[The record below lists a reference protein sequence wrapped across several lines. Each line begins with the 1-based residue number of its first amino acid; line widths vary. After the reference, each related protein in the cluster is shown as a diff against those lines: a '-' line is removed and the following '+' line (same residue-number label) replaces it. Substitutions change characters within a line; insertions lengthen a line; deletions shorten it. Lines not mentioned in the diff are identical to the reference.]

1 MFFGSIGQTRQLVAY
16 GLSSSVNWN
25 AHQTLK
31 VWMMMQFTH
40 DNIHIQWIGLPFNG
54 VGSKLY
60 SSNSTLN
67 GMKEF
72 VLAFSKMC
80 DSLITFYHYMHVSCR
95 YCFKENMQDTWKTSD
110 LRIHRR
116 PYFYY
121 RRLITHMALLELNK
135 QTNKQTST
143 TCESVLS
150 WMHLQ
155 DLGGLF
161 LANSE
166 DFPMK
171 PCDNFTVCYWKWPFI
186 VRFPSRNGDFW

>member
-1 MFFGSIGQTRQLVAY
+1 MFFVLIGQTRQLVPY

-95 YCFKENMQDTWKTSD
+95 YGFEENMQDTWKTSH

-116 PYFYY
+116 PYFY
-121 RRLITHMALLELNK
+121 RRLITHMALLDLD
-135 QTNKQTST
+135 KQTST
-143 TCESVLS
+143 PRPRQTNKHNLWEYFEWNAVARPWWFVPCEFQGFSLWNPV
-150 WMHLQ
+150 M
-155 DLGGLF
+155 
-161 LANSE
+161 
-166 DFPMK
+166 
-171 PCDNFTVCYWKWPFI
+171 I
-186 VRFPSRNGDFW
+186 